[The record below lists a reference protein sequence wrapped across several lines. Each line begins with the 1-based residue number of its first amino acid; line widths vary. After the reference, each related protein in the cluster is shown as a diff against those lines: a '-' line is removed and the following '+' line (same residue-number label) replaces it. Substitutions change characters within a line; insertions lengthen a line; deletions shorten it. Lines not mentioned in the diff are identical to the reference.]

1 MRTKGRLESGQAL
14 ILLVFAMTVIFL
26 MGAVAVDLGLWIS
39 ERRGA
44 QTDADASALAGAWE
58 LLDFGDSDAQNQSDA
73 ITKAT
78 AYLDVNEQGSPNE
91 FVQPGGLVV
100 DDSCWDQ
107 GRADGVKADV
117 NHGTKALFSSIFD
130 IVAPVPGAH
139 AKACA
144 GAATGLGSVL
154 PFEID
159 DNPGPCFDVDEK
171 PRFTSMCPIE
181 LGAQGGNPRGVLD
194 LDASGDYC
202 SDANGSGDIIDMIV
216 NGASGNCLPNEKS
229 PPSCDP
235 NKNGPWYDCVA
246 VQNGNPK
253 KVLTGVET
261 RLATDGLCDSEFGDE
276 FGTRDG
282 TDDFFESVELIPEF
296 DTGDPYTSLYEARDC
311 DPSQD
316 GKQPSPRV
324 VTIIVLEDSPS
335 SGNTGY
341 PIIAFAGF
349 YIAGCTPEG
358 EVVAD
363 ESDVD
368 KDCSTPGNG
377 ANLDGSGRL
386 YVQDPLRG
394 VMPVPPRA
402 PPCGKAREPTCTPAP
417 TPAPTPTPTPTPVGT
432 PTPTPTPTPAPTP
445 APSPT
450 PVGGGPPGHGV
461 VWGRFVNLV
470 VAGSGVGAPTDQTTV
485 FSVSL
490 VE

>member
-1 MRTKGRLESGQAL
+1 MMRTKGGREHGQAL
-14 ILLVFAMTVIFL
+14 ILLVFAMTVVFL

-58 LLDFGDSDAQNQSDA
+58 LLDFGDSDAQNQADA

-78 AYLDVNEQGSPNE
+78 VYLDVNEQGSPNE

-100 DDSCWDQ
+100 DDSCYDQ

-117 NHGTKALFSSIFD
+117 NHKTKALFSSIFN

-159 DNPGPCFDVDEK
+159 DNPGPCFDVNEA

-181 LGAQGGNPRGVLD
+181 LGAQGGNPRGILD
-194 LDASGDYC
+194 LQTSGDYC

-216 NGASGNCLPNEKS
+216 NGASGNCFVNQQT
-229 PPSCDP
+229 PPDCDP
-235 NKNGPWYDCVA
+235 DRNGPWYDCVA
-246 VQNGNPK
+246 IQDGNPK

-261 RLATDGLCDSEFGDE
+261 RLATDGLCDSNFGNN
-276 FGTRDG
+276 DG
-282 TDDFFESVELIPEF
+282 TDDFFESVELIYN
-296 DTGDPYTSLYEARDC
+296 TGDPYTSLYEARDC
-311 DPSQD
+311 DLSQD
-316 GKQPSPRV
+316 GAQPSPRV
-324 VTIIVLEDSPS
+324 VTIIVLENSPP
-335 SGNTGY
+335 SGNRGY
-341 PIIAFAGF
+341 TIVAFAGF

-358 EVVAD
+358 EVVVD
-363 ESDVD
+363 ESDVNKNCD
-368 KDCSTPGNG
+368 TPGNG

-394 VMPVPPRA
+394 VMPRPVACHQPNHNPPGN
-402 PPCGKAREPTCTPAP
+402 PCATATP
-417 TPAPTPTPTPTPVGT
+417 TPSPGAPTPTA
-432 PTPTPTPTPAPTP
+432 TPTPTPTPAPTP
-445 APSPT
+445 TPSPT
-450 PVGGGPPGHGV
+450 PGGGGPPGHGV
-461 VWGRFVNLV
+461 VWGRFVKLV
-470 VAGSGVGAPTDQTTV
+470 VAGCGVGAPTDQTTV